1 MEDVESSLVF
11 GAEFTNWSCLVLDSE
26 DLELHW
32 GFMVE
37 ESCQS
42 AESLQGGSL
51 DVASAQNV
59 G

>member
-1 MEDVESSLVF
+1 MEDVEPNLVF
-11 GAEFTNWSCLVLDSE
+11 GAEFTNWSSLVLDSE

-37 ESCQS
+37 ESCQGT
-42 AESLQGGSL
+42 ESLQGGRL
-51 DVASAQNV
+51 DAASAQNI